1 VKLKFFFRISLR
13 NLTEGLIT
21 VFDKYPGGLIKL
33 YGRVHMQRI
42 HHIGIAVNNLDE
54 SLKIYETF
62 LKDIHVHREEV
73 PEQKVKVAGIPLGDS
88 TIELLEPVSP
98 DSPIAQFIE
107 KKGTGIHH
115 MAIEVDNIEETLKTL
130 ENSGYKLIDKTPRI
144 GAMGMKIAFVHPK
157 STGGVL
163 LEICQV
169 K

>member
-1 VKLKFFFRISLR
+1 
-13 NLTEGLIT
+13 
-21 VFDKYPGGLIKL
+21 
-33 YGRVHMQRI
+33 MQKI

-54 SLKIYETF
+54 ALKVYETF

-73 PEQKVKVAGIPLGDS
+73 PQQKVKVAGIPLGDS

-115 MAIEVDNIEETLKTL
+115 LAIEVDDIEETLRTL
-130 ENSGYKLIDKTPRI
+130 EDSGYKLIDKTPRE

-157 STGGVL
+157 STNGVL